1 MTQHS
6 TLLDNGLRLHILSA
20 PQLHSVNVSFAV
32 RCGSRHESTQQWG
45 LAHFLEHMLFRGSKQ
60 FATSAALAEIFERG
74 GGTLDAS
81 TWRDHTLFSVT
92 VHPTHLRTT
101 LSALAD
107 MLIAPR
113 FDDLCIERNIVE
125 EELRAELDES
135 DVDVDAANISRACV
149 WHGHSMGRRITGSLQ
164 NLQTFSRTGLRQLHK
179 KYYTARNSVLA
190 VAGAVCP
197 REVAAMVRDFF
208 GPMLSG
214 DLMADG
220 GAPKF
225 TSSCEACCHTYD
237 SSQVGLLLTFAAL
250 PDSHPDFF
258 AQALLAC
265 ILDDGMASRLP
276 QALCDRRGLVYE
288 LNTGLD
294 CYADAGLYDV
304 EVQVA
309 PHNAAEALQVIRQSL
324 QTIAM
329 QGVTPAELHRA
340 RSRHLHELEFRQD
353 STEELGQSLAVRS
366 LFGRLMSRSREAAQ
380 LRKLTPQDL
389 LRVARRLFEG
399 TPQHLTV
406 LGPLRRAQLDALAA
420 GRKLA
425 A

>member
-6 TLLDNGLRLHILSA
+6 TVLDNGLRLHILAA

-32 RCGSRHESTQQWG
+32 RCGSRHESPQQWG

-60 FATSAALAEIFERG
+60 FASSAILAEIFERG

-92 VHPTHLRTT
+92 VHPAHLRAT
-101 LSALAD
+101 LRALAD

-125 EELRAELDES
+125 EELRAELNES
-135 DVDVDAANISRACV
+135 DGDVDAANISRACV
-149 WHGHSMGRRITGSLQ
+149 WGGHPMGRRITGSLQ
-164 NLQTFSRTGLRQLHK
+164 TLQMFSRTSLRQLHK
-179 KYYTARNSVLA
+179 KFYTAHNSVLA

-197 REVAAMVRDFF
+197 REVAAMVRNFF
-208 GPMLSG
+208 GPMPAG
-214 DLMADG
+214 APVADG
-220 GAPKF
+220 RAPSF
-225 TSSCEACCHTYD
+225 TASCGACCHTYD
-237 SSQVGLLLTFAAL
+237 SSQVGLLLTYAAL

-258 AQALLAC
+258 AQSLLAC

-288 LNTGLD
+288 LSTGLD

-309 PHNAAEALQVIRQSL
+309 PHNVAAVLQVIRQSL
-324 QTIAM
+324 HAIATEP
-329 QGVTPAELHRA
+329 VTAAELHRA
-340 RSRHLHELEFRQD
+340 VSRHLHDLDFRQD
-353 STEELGQSLAVRS
+353 STEELGQALAVRS
-366 LFGRLMSRSREAAQ
+366 LFGRLLRCSQEAAQ

-389 LRVARRLFEG
+389 LRVAHGLFEG
-399 TPQHLTV
+399 TPPHLTV
-406 LGPLRRAQLDALAA
+406 LGPLRRAQLDALVA
-420 GRKLA
+420 GSRLA